1 MDHHTFYHLAINRL
15 TMYLYQMM
23 KLCGLFVQLRGNRGL
38 LVAGTKNVEN
48 YYPNSM
54 ATYVNG
60 QLWQKLLGRFVN
72 V

>member
-1 MDHHTFYHLAINRL
+1 
-15 TMYLYQMM
+15 MYLYEIVNV
-23 KLCGLFVQLRGNRGL
+23 CGVFVQLCGNRGL
-38 LVAGTKNVEN
+38 PVAGMKDVEN